1 MANRHLARS
10 VVLQTLF
17 EWDFL
22 QKTPEQAEEALARN
36 NEEFAPGVDDG
47 GFTLRLLRAVILKQ
61 PDLDLIITR
70 AAPAWPLDKIANV
83 DRNVLRL
90 GLCELLFADRS
101 EVPAKVAINEAIELA
116 KSFGGESSGRFVNGV
131 LGAVYKELGEPG
143 KDEISKKKAKKPEV
157 PFEEME
163 IDRLGGAVVFSRHEG
178 QIYIA
183 LVHDVFGHW
192 TLTKGKTEEG
202 EEVIACTARKVKE
215 EIGIDVEVLEE
226 LGNNE
231 YVANHPERGKYR
243 KQVTYFLAR
252 AAYEPLTLE
261 KTGGLDD
268 VRWFRLP
275 EIATLNFYNDIV
287 PIVAKAVQRISEIV
301 SSES

>member
-1 MANRHLARS
+1 
-10 VVLQTLF
+10 LF

-47 GFTLRLLRAVILKQ
+47 GFALKLVRAVILKQ

-83 DRNVLRL
+83 DRNVLRI
-90 GLCELLFADRS
+90 GLCELLFSDRG

-143 KDEISKKKAKKPEV
+143 KDETSKKKPRKEEV

-163 IDRLGGAVVFSRHEG
+163 IDRLGGAVVFSRSEG

-202 EEVIACTARKVKE
+202 EEVIACTARKIKE
-215 EIGIDVEVLEE
+215 EIGIDVTIVEE
-226 LGNNE
+226 LGKNE

-243 KQVTYFLAR
+243 KQVTYFLAQSE
-252 AAYEPLTLE
+252 YTPLTLE

-275 EIATLNFYNDIV
+275 EIASLNFYNDIV
-287 PIVAKAVQRISEIV
+287 PIVANAVKRISEIV

>member
-22 QKTPEQAEEALARN
+22 QKSPEQAEEILTRN

-47 GFTLRLLRAVILKQ
+47 GFALRLVRAVILKQ

-83 DRNVLRL
+83 DRNVLRV
-90 GLCELLFADRS
+90 GLCELLFSDRG

-143 KDEISKKKAKKPEV
+143 KDETSKKKPRKEEV

-178 QIYIA
+178 QIYVA

-202 EEVIACTARKVKE
+202 EEVIACTTRKIKE
-215 EIGIDVEVLEE
+215 EIGIDVSIVEE
-226 LGNNE
+226 LGKNE

-243 KQVTYFLAR
+243 KQVTYFLAQSE
-252 AAYEPLTLE
+252 YVPLTLE

-275 EIATLNFYNDIV
+275 EIASLNFYNDIV
-287 PIVAKAVQRISEIV
+287 PIVANAVKRISEIV

>member
-22 QKTPEQAEEALARN
+22 QKTPEQAEEVLTRN

-47 GFTLRLLRAVILKQ
+47 GFALKLVRAVILKQ

-83 DRNVLRL
+83 DRNVLRI
-90 GLCELLFADRS
+90 GLCELLFSDRG

-143 KDEISKKKAKKPEV
+143 KDETSKKKPRKEEV

-163 IDRLGGAVVFSRHEG
+163 IDRLGGAVVFSRSEG

-202 EEVIACTARKVKE
+202 EEVIACTARKIKE
-215 EIGIDVEVLEE
+215 EIGIDVTIVEE
-226 LGNNE
+226 LGKNE

-243 KQVTYFLAR
+243 KQVTYFLAQSE
-252 AAYEPLTLE
+252 YTPLTLE

-275 EIATLNFYNDIV
+275 EIASLNFYNDIV
-287 PIVAKAVQRISEIV
+287 PIVANAVKRISEIV